1 MQPMKPLMN
10 APQVLAPL
18 DDFKMDGEYIDPHT
32 GVALSYRYATA
43 HMAHYVASKTNDK
56 FIFGVL
62 LIVICVR
69 VDGKEVEVNEVMNM
83 EALLFSKLL
92 NLINRERN

>member
-1 MQPMKPLMN
+1 MKPLMN

-32 GVALSYRYATA
+32 GVALSYRYVTA
-43 HMAHYVASKTNDK
+43 HMAHYVASKTNDN

-62 LIVICVR
+62 LLVICIR
-69 VDGKEVEVNEVMNM
+69 IDGKEVEVNEIMNL
-83 EALLFSKLL
+83 EAPLFSKLL
-92 NLINRERN
+92 SLINRERN